1 MSIELKHHHGG
12 VSVPDLEAS
21 IRWYREVLGFEVENR
36 FEIPKAHAKVA
47 MIFAQTDPEK
57 GHRGLAC
64 FLVET
69 EKNEGF
75 ASQEIHHKMGLRGS
89 DTASISPRIR

>member
-1 MSIELKHHHGG
+1 MINGAKMWIS
-12 VSVPDLEAS
+12 
-21 IRWYREVLGFEVENR
+21 LGN
-36 FEIPKAHAKVA
+36 HAKLA

-69 EKNEGF
+69 EGNDGF
-75 ASQEIHHKMGLRGS
+75 QPQEIHHKMGLRGLGHGVDLRS
-89 DTASISPRIR
+89 ATARSPRTRCSARSATASRSP